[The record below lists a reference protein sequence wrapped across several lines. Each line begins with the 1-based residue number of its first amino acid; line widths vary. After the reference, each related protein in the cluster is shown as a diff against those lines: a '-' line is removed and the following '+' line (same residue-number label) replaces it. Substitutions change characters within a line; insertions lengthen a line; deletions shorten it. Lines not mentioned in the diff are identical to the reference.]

1 MDPGSNAW
9 KVPSDKRL
17 KKNIEPFRS
26 GILDGIGNIT
36 VYTYNMKND
45 SDDAPVQV
53 GVMAQDI
60 QNEFPE
66 LVEAEDSLLGLDYG
80 RVSILAF
87 SAIQE
92 LRAEKDEQLARKD
105 KRINELEDRLARL
118 EELVGK
124 IGQ

>member
-1 MDPGSNAW
+1 
-9 KVPSDKRL
+9 
-17 KKNIEPFRS
+17 
-26 GILDGIGNIT
+26 
-36 VYTYNMKND
+36 MKND

-92 LRAEKDEQLARKD
+92 LRAEKDQQLADRDRQLAEKTR
-105 KRINELEDRLARL
+105 RIDELEGRMAKL
-118 EELVGK
+118 EELVSK
-124 IGQ
+124 IGQGQ